1 MPNRRVFLATA
12 GAAGLRNH
20 AGHAPVYWGMQ
31 HTLLIATLSLLPL
44 TAACGISVDKDEDG
58 RNKKVSI
65 STPVGKVQ
73 VNADADTPPDTG
85 LPVHA
90 GARAVRD
97 DDHENANVNIEGGFF
112 GVKVA
117 VARYE
122 DTADRQA
129 ILDFYKKELAK
140 FGTVSEC
147 QGDLDFKNH
156 RGEPRCKPR
165 SRDEVQLGAGTD
177 DDNHIVSVKP
187 RGSGSEFTLIHVQTR
202 G

>member
-1 MPNRRVFLATA
+1 
-12 GAAGLRNH
+12 
-20 AGHAPVYWGMQ
+20 MQ
-31 HTLLIATLSLLPL
+31 PSTLVILGLLPL

-97 DDHENANVNIEGGFF
+97 EEHENANVNIEGGFF

-122 DTADRQA
+122 DAADRQA

-147 QGDLDFKNH
+147 KGDLDFKDSLAT
-156 RGEPRCKPR
+156 PRCKER
-165 SRDEVQLGAGTD
+165 SRDEIQLGAGTEG
-177 DDNHIVSVKP
+177 DNHIVSVKP
-187 RGSGSEFTLIHVQTR
+187 RGTGSEFTLIHVQTR

>member
-1 MPNRRVFLATA
+1 MLVIL
-12 GAAGLRNH
+12 G
-20 AGHAPVYWGMQ
+20 
-31 HTLLIATLSLLPL
+31 LLPL

-97 DDHENANVNIEGGFF
+97 EEHENANVNIEGGFF

-122 DTADRQA
+122 DAADRQA

-147 QGDLDFKNH
+147 KGDLDFKDSLAT
-156 RGEPRCKPR
+156 PRCKER
-165 SRDEVQLGAGTD
+165 SRDEIQLGAGTEG
-177 DDNHIVSVKP
+177 DNHIVSVKP
-187 RGSGSEFTLIHVQTR
+187 RGTGSEFTLIHVQTR

>member
-1 MPNRRVFLATA
+1 MRTPAFV
-12 GAAGLRNH
+12 
-20 AGHAPVYWGMQ
+20 V
-31 HTLLIATLSLLPL
+31 LLGLLPL
-44 TAACGISVDKDEDG
+44 AAACGISVDKGEDG

-97 DDHENANVNIEGGFF
+97 DEHENANVNIEGGFF

-129 ILDFYKKELAK
+129 ILDFYRKELAK

-147 QGDLDFKNH
+147 RGDLDFKDSLAT
-156 RGEPRCKPR
+156 PRCKER
-165 SRDEVQLGAGTD
+165 SRDEIQLGAGTEGN
-177 DDNHIVSVKP
+177 NHIVSVKP
-187 RGSGSEFTLIHVQTR
+187 RGNGSEFTLIHVQTR